1 MEKMK
6 FIIVSLMMINLKKLI
21 FYFFITFFIKMTLFL
36 VISDC
41 DLTELKKYN
50 IVKLIAIINN
60 AYLVEKINS
69 NEREWVMKYSLY
81 PLINHSL
88 SGFHTYY
95 NKYQKLIPDNYYLN
109 KNNNQIEIIND
120 YNNNPDYIKINLL

>member
-1 MEKMK
+1 
-6 FIIVSLMMINLKKLI
+6 
-21 FYFFITFFIKMTLFL
+21 MTLFL